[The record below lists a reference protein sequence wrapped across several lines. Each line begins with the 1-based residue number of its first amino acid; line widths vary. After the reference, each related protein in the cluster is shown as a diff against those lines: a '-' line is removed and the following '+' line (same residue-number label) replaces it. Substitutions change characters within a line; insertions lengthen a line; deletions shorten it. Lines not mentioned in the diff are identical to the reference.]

1 MKKIVLSILLLFVVC
16 MTHAQSPNLQNANLE
31 LIPGCHVI
39 ICNNGTINMSSGLNF
54 DATKGVIVD
63 VNNGTIN

>member
-1 MKKIVLSILLLFVVC
+1 